1 MAESKQNTATFEGV
15 TFIASRPE
23 VLPLLTRAAATKNNC
38 MFVAFRGT
46 EAELI
51 GAGLA
56 TAETF
61 QVGKSGQMRRDNG
74 FGDRVT
80 VIRRRHSCVLKMLL
94 SEHGECGVPCDDPVE
109 NRRNA
114 QWWAKWG
121 GAAEASTADIL
132 KRFARAVRP

>member
-1 MAESKQNTATFEGV
+1 MAESKQNTVTFEGV

-23 VLPLLTRAAATKNNC
+23 VLPLLTLAAATKNNR

-74 FGDRVT
+74 FGDHIT
-80 VIRRRHSCVLKMLL
+80 VIRRRHSWILQMLL
-94 SEHGECGVPCDDPVE
+94 SDHGKCGVPCDDPVE
-109 NRRNA
+109 NRRTA

-121 GAAEASTADIL
+121 AAAEAATVDIL
-132 KRFARAVRP
+132 KRFARTVRP